1 MLSAVP
7 SVRVRSIPR
16 RAFDPTLLARL
27 HALANRLLPED
38 LDHFRV
44 HAESNELVHV
54 FEHGGEIVGFQFWR
68 TTPLDLPRA
77 RAILGGKLRILP
89 AFRNRALH
97 LRSGL
102 RFYLQEQL
110 RHPLTRYYRLSIAS
124 LFGFVSITS
133 ALAEYH
139 VFDPRAADAEGRALR
154 AAFERVAAENDYRLD
169 PETGL
174 IFVDISM
181 AEETLAAFPASY
193 FERREAKRYAELNPG
208 FRENGSDVAFW
219 FRFTP
224 ANLRSLL
231 AKIRAKRGS

>member
-16 RAFDPTLLARL
+16 RAFDAPLLARL

-38 LDHFRV
+38 ADHFRV
-44 HAESNELVHV
+44 HAVSNELVHV
-54 FEHGGEIVGFQFWR
+54 FEHEGEIVGFQFWR
-68 TTPLDLPRA
+68 TAPMELPRS
-77 RAILGGKLRILP
+77 RVILGGKLRILP

-102 RFYLQEQL
+102 RFYLQKQL

-133 ALAEYH
+133 ALAEYR
-139 VFDPRAADAEGRALR
+139 VFDPRASDREGRAVR
-154 AAFERVAAENDYRLD
+154 EAFERTAAESNYRVDL
-169 PETGL
+169 ETGL
-174 IFVDISM
+174 IFVDINM
-181 AEETLAAFPASY
+181 AEETLAAFPPSY
-193 FERREAKRYAELNPG
+193 FERPEAKRYAELNPG
-208 FRENGSDVAFW
+208 YRDNGSDVAFW

-224 ANLRSLL
+224 ANLRSLWR
-231 AKIRAKRGS
+231 KIRAKRGS